1 MKKKKLFTWM
11 TFIILGLFALSACGG
26 ATTGT
31 TGSSGSSGSSAS
43 PITVGELF
51 PMTGR
56 EPFVGQWF
64 LHGAKVGIADINA
77 NGGCGGHPI
86 NAQLSDTGGDAV
98 DAVTALRQLQL
109 SNPAFILGPSSLEI
123 EGVINQ
129 FDPQHLP
136 DFVEGGTTQLDHMT
150 NQYVYRT
157 TPSDSTL
164 AIGMAYYALQKNLT
178 KAALFFESTSNA
190 AGVVSP
196 LVKAYTGHGGSLTA
210 QLLVTPHQS
219 SYRSE
224 VEKLFAGNPQ
234 AVFIQTDPQTAS
246 TFFSD
251 VRQLGHMNVPFIA
264 TDAGADINLA
274 KAMGLSDASK
284 WLTGMNG
291 SPPAGPAWQY
301 YKTQYQKVWND
312 PNPVTLSQN
321 TYDSVVIACLAITAA
336 KSTDPTVWINYV
348 TKVAN
353 PPGQVVTNY
362 AEGVAAL
369 KAGKKINYD
378 GASGKDDYNQYHN
391 VAGGWDIV
399 QFDATG
405 ANLNTVM
412 SVSEDQIA
420 AWNV

>member
-1 MKKKKLFTWM
+1 MRKQITALMAF
-11 TFIILGLFALSACGG
+11 LGVIALAVSACGSG
-26 ATTGT
+26 GGGGGTG
-31 TGSSGSSGSSAS
+31 

-64 LHGAKVGIADINA
+64 LHGANVGIADVNA
-77 NGGCGGHPI
+77 HGGCGGHQI
-86 NAQLSDTGGDAV
+86 NAKLADTGGDAV
-98 DAVTALRQLQL
+98 DAVTALKQLQL
-109 SNPAFILGPSSLEI
+109 ANPTYILGPSSLEI

-129 FDPQHLP
+129 FDPAHLP

-150 NQYVYRT
+150 NKYVFRT

-164 AIGMAYYALQKNLT
+164 AIGMAYYAIQKSYT
-178 KAALFFESTSNA
+178 HAGVFFESTSNA

-196 LVKAYTGHGGSLTA
+196 LVKAYTAHGGTITD
-210 QLLVTPHQS
+210 QELVTPHQS

-251 VRQLGHMNVPFIA
+251 VQQLGHMNVPFIA
-264 TDAGADINLA
+264 TDAGADVNYA
-274 KAMGLSDASK
+274 KAMGLNNAAQ

-301 YKTQYQKVWND
+301 FVQQYQKVWHTD
-312 PNPVTLSQN
+312 QPVALSQN
-321 TYDSVVIACLAITAA
+321 TYDSVVIACLAITKAGT
-336 KSTDPTVWINYV
+336 TDPTVWINDV
-348 TKVAN
+348 TKVAEGS
-353 PPGQVVTNY
+353 GQVVTNY
-362 AEGVAAL
+362 ADGVAAL
-369 KAGKKINYD
+369 KAGKEINFD

-391 VAGGWDIV
+391 VAGSWDVV
-399 QFDATG
+399 QWDTTG
-405 ANLNTVM
+405 TTLHTVFT
-412 SVSEDQIA
+412 VSEDQIA

>member
-1 MKKKKLFTWM
+1 MKNRLSALM
-11 TFIILGLFALSACGG
+11 AVAMIALLALSACG
-26 ATTGT
+26 
-31 TGSSGSSGSSAS
+31 SSNSGSSG

-64 LHGAKVGIADINA
+64 LHGAKVGITDINN
-77 NGGCGGHPI
+77 NGGCAGHQI
-86 NAQLSDTGGDAV
+86 NAKLSDTGGDAV

-109 SNPAFILGPSSLEI
+109 QNPAFILGPSSLEI

-129 FDPQHLP
+129 FDPAHLP

-164 AIGMAYYALQKNLT
+164 AIGMAYYAIQKGFT
-178 KAALFFESTSNA
+178 HAALFFESTSNA
-190 AGVVSP
+190 AGVVDP
-196 LVKAYTGHGGSLTA
+196 LVKAYTGHGGTITD
-210 QLLVTPHQS
+210 QELVTPHQS

-224 VEKLFAGNPQ
+224 VEKLFSGNPQ
-234 AVFIQTDPQTAS
+234 AIFMQTDPQTAS

-274 KAMGLSDASK
+274 KAMGLADASK
-284 WLTGMNG
+284 YLTGMNG
-291 SPPAGPAWQY
+291 SPPAGAAWQY

-321 TYDSVVIACLAITAA
+321 TYDSVVIACLAMTAA
-336 KSTDPTVWINYV
+336 GSTDPTVWINDV

-353 PPGQVVTNY
+353 PPGEVVTNY
-362 AEGVAAL
+362 ADGVAAL

-391 VAGGWDIV
+391 VAGSWDVV

-405 ANLNTVM
+405 ANLNTVFT
-412 SVSEDQIA
+412 VSEDQIA

>member
-1 MKKKKLFTWM
+1 MKKKVYALM
-11 TFIILGLFALSACGG
+11 ALVIMGALALSACGG
-26 ATTGT
+26 SSPSS
-31 TGSSGSSGSSAS
+31 TGSSG

-64 LHGAKVGIADINA
+64 LHGAKAGITEINN
-77 NGGCGGHPI
+77 NGGCGGHQI
-86 NAQLSDTGGDAV
+86 NTKLSDTGGDAV

-150 NQYVYRT
+150 NKYVFRT

-164 AIGMAYYALQKNLT
+164 AIGMAYYAIQKGLT
-178 KAALFFESTSNA
+178 HAGVFFESTSNA
-190 AGVVSP
+190 AGVVDP
-196 LVKAYTGHGGSLTA
+196 LVKAYTGHGGTVTA

-234 AVFIQTDPQTAS
+234 AIFIQTDPQTAS

-251 VRQLGHMNVPFIA
+251 VRQLGHLNVPFIA
-264 TDAGADINLA
+264 TDGGADVNFA
-274 KAMGLSDASK
+274 KAMGLADAAK

-291 SPPAGPAWQY
+291 APPAGPAWQH
-301 YKTQYQKVWND
+301 YKALYQQVWND

-321 TYDSVVIACLAITAA
+321 TYDSAIIACLAITAA
-336 KSTDPTVWINYV
+336 GTTDPTVWINDV

-362 AEGVAAL
+362 ADGVAAL

-391 VAGGWDIV
+391 VAGSWDVV
-399 QFDATG
+399 QFDPAGSMLHTVAT
-405 ANLNTVM
+405 
-412 SVSEDQIA
+412 VSEDQIA